1 MGVLLFFLPTYPKS
15 GQIWLQAVPDPG
27 SAPGHFLLK
36 VNSSFPLLPNP
47 CLQEILLLLG
57 FFFSLRIV
65 VSVTRTLNETE
76 PLIMLLTPAVL
87 LQCLPEK
94 NSTDPLIK
102 LWEKRVY
109 FQTIQRTA
117 LSKQRLLLEP
127 VHYCS
132 SQRSKILVMNSVFH
146 LKDMRSSTRG
156 VNMYLCSQEE
166 PWGPESES
174 QWYLEVYALCLSP
187 TNPVV
192 IE

>member
-15 GQIWLQAVPDPG
+15 GQSWLQAVPDPG

-36 VNSSFPLLPNP
+36 VNSSFPLLPNS

-57 FFFSLRIV
+57 FFSLRIV

-76 PLIMLLTPAVL
+76 PLIMLLIPAVL
-87 LQCLPEK
+87 LRCLPEK
-94 NSTDPLIK
+94 KPTDPFIK
-102 LWEKRVY
+102 LWEKCVY
-109 FQTIQRTA
+109 FLTIQITA

-156 VNMYLCSQEE
+156 VNMYLRSQEE
-166 PWGPESES
+166 QWRPESES

-187 TNPVV
+187 MNPVV